1 MRFIVL
7 RHAESEWNRSGIIQG
22 RSDSPLTEEGRRQI
36 AGLGARLQML
46 SVTLLISSPAGRAFT
61 TAETLA
67 ERCGC
72 TVQMDER
79 LQEQDFGRLEG
90 LSYAQAMR
98 DYPEATQCLFAGKAE
113 ASAPGGENAY
123 EVAWRLM
130 ACLSDLAVDGQNQ
143 TLGVVTHGHALQALI
158 WWLKGAD
165 PQEDLRRYGHRNCGY
180 AMLDVTASGFN
191 LLNWGV
197 ATHLLPQR

>member
-22 RSDSPLTEEGRRQI
+22 RSDSPLTEEGQRQI
-36 AGLGARLQML
+36 AALGARLQML
-46 SVTLLISSPAGRAFT
+46 SLTLLVSSPAGRACA

-67 ERCGC
+67 QRCGC
-72 TVQMDER
+72 AVQTDER

-90 LSYAQAMR
+90 LSFAQAMR
-98 DYPEATQCLFAGKAE
+98 DYPEATQCIFAGKAE

-123 EVAWRLM
+123 EVAWRMM

-165 PQEDLRRYGHRNCGY
+165 PQEDLHRYAHRNCGY
-180 AMLDVTASGFN
+180 AMLDVTAAGFN

>member
-1 MRFIVL
+1 MADWKDYLMRRPCAIIL
-7 RHAESEWNRSGIIQG
+7 KRRSASLPVRQ
-22 RSDSPLTEEGRRQI
+22 RR
-36 AGLGARLQML
+36 
-46 SVTLLISSPAGRAFT
+46 
-61 TAETLA
+61 
-67 ERCGC
+67 
-72 TVQMDER
+72 R
-79 LQEQDFGRLEG
+79 LQE
-90 LSYAQAMR
+90 
-98 DYPEATQCLFAGKAE
+98 
-113 ASAPGGENAY
+113 ENAY
-123 EVAWRLM
+123 EVARRLM

-180 AMLDVTASGFN
+180 AMLDATASGFN